1 MRAHF
6 EVKDYNITLKEL
18 ISYYERIAEKEE
30 SAECKK
36 AFLLFA
42 EAVRKYYNKQKKY
55 FTKDDPVAYYTSAYL
70 TAYSGAVCE
79 YKYPETK
86 KEAEAQRAL
95 ALISSGAYLKML
107 ELFSYYVERK
117 LTGKE
122 EYALSIALTALQ
134 YELWEKEHPEE
145 KSDEEED
152 ERLVAVEEGDAE

>member
-6 EVKDYNITLKEL
+6 EVKDYYITLKEL
-18 ISYYERIAEKEE
+18 ISYYERIAEKED

-42 EAVRKYYNKQKKY
+42 EAVRKYRDKYKKH
-55 FTKDDPVAYYTSAYL
+55 FEDDDQVAYYTSAYL

-79 YKYPETK
+79 YKFPGTK

-95 ALISSGAYLKML
+95 ALISSGAHLKLL

-134 YELWEKEHPEE
+134 YELWDKEHPEE
-145 KSDEEED
+145 TDEEED